1 MDVLKNRNLSVKFQI
16 LVEIALHQPNVQ
28 QKDIAEKLNLTNQAI
43 SEYFQELKES
53 GWIDQY
59 GRSKYRVTK
68 EGVAW
73 MLSAYRDLVAYLDRV
88 GEAITGISVCA
99 AVADDAIRE
108 GQEVTLFMKDG
119 LLMATTRQLGTVRA
133 VAATSAK
140 KGEDVG
146 VTEIRGIIP
155 LRKGRV
161 RVFSV
166 PTVEKGGS
174 RAADVDLLRSELDG
188 ETLLGC
194 IGLEALVVL
203 KKVKKNPQYFYG
215 VREAVVEAANSGLD
229 FQVVVS
235 EDYLSPFLARLG
247 EEDIAYE
254 LIDLA
259 RPGPDEPSPS

>member
-16 LVEIALHQPNVQ
+16 LVEIALRQPNVQ
-28 QKDIAEKLNLTNQAI
+28 QKDIAERLDLTNQAI
-43 SEYFQELKES
+43 SEYFQELKEN
-53 GWIDQY
+53 GWIEQY
-59 GRSKYRVTK
+59 GRSKYRVTR

-73 MLSAYRDLVAYLDRV
+73 MLSAYRDLVSYLDRV

-99 AVADDAIRE
+99 AIAESAIRK
-108 GQEVTLFMKDG
+108 GQEVALFMEGG
-119 LLMATTRQLGTVRA
+119 LLMATTRPLGAVRA

-174 RAADVDLLRSELDG
+174 RAADIELLRSELNG
-188 ETLLGC
+188 KALLGC
-194 IGLEALVVL
+194 IGLEALAL
-203 KKVKKNPQYFYG
+203 LRKIRRNPHYFYG
-215 VREAVVEAANSGLD
+215 VREAVVEAANSGMD
-229 FQVVVS
+229 FRVVVS
-235 EDYLSPFLARLG
+235 EDYLSSLLARLE
-247 EEDIAYE
+247 EEDIGYE
-254 LIDLA
+254 LTDLA
-259 RPGPDEPSPS
+259 RSVEG